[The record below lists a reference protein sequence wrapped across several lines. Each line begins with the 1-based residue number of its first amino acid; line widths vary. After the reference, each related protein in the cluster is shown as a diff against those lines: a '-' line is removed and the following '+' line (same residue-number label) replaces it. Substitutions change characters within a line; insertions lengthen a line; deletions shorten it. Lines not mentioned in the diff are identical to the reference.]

1 METLF
6 LFAGALLFDE
16 KIHQGAAQDFSQTM

>member
-1 METLF
+1 METLL

-16 KIHQGAAQDFSQTM
+16 KTHQSAAQDFSQTM